1 MVYSTSAAAFLHMSE
16 HQHLESHT
24 AEHQPDAE
32 HGHQHDSDSNA
43 EHAHHFN
50 LHLVGDLIEH
60 DALSFSQ
67 VTDSLSGDLST
78 RLVSRS
84 YTPPIPPP
92 NA

>member
-1 MVYSTSAAAFLHMSE
+1 MVYSTSAAAFLHMNE
-16 HQHLESHT
+16 HQHLQSH
-24 AEHQPDAE
+24 AEEHHIDA
-32 HGHQHDSDSNA
+32 HHAHQHDDDA
-43 EHAHHFN
+43 EADHAHHFN
-50 LHLVGDLIEH
+50 LHVIGDLVEH

-67 VTDSLSGDLST
+67 ITGSLSGDYFT

>member
-16 HQHLESHT
+16 HQHLESHA
-24 AEHQPDAE
+24 AEHQHDAQ
-32 HGHQHDSDSNA
+32 HAHQHDDGSEAD
-43 EHAHHFN
+43 HAHHFN
-50 LHLVGDLIEH
+50 LHVVGDLVEH
-60 DALSFSQ
+60 DTLSFSQ
-67 VTDSLSGDLST
+67 VTDSLSGDAFT